1 MNAGLQ
7 TSADYLELWHAYL
20 SFLRRQIDFS
30 KDNKNSGEEEKI
42 ESLRE
47 TFQFAIN
54 QLYECKT
61 IIFREFFYL
70 FLNYG
75 SFQT

>member
-7 TSADYLELWHAYL
+7 TSVDYLELWHAYL
-20 SFLRRQIDFS
+20 DFLRRQIDFS
-30 KDNKNSGEEEKI
+30 NEVKNSGEDEKI

-54 QLYECKT
+54 QLYQCNAT
-61 IIFREFFYL
+61 F
-70 FLNYG
+70 
-75 SFQT
+75 